1 MGELDFYLTYDEPV
15 PYKGLKIYPAI
26 MRHYLDF
33 HTYVTCLL
41 YEKNSIPNPKI
52 ISMSYLRYLFYL
64 TEEEQSPALYLCFM
78 LLKMVLKIE
87 KEDDLKFYKK
97 GERAYFSV
105 KGEEYTSEDFDKI
118 KNIIC
123 IQNEIE
129 QIDETV
135 KKEIRDALKKAQ
147 EYKMQQNQNKM
158 CSLED
163 QMLCVLI
170 SSSLNLEDIY
180 KLTIRKFSK
189 ILSRIDHKM
198 HYEIYLSASMSG
210 FVEFK
215 DKNSIK
221 HWMSDLTQEDKYG
234 DVKIDKDEMQSKID
248 GINNP
253 NGAKR

>member
-1 MGELDFYLTYDEPV
+1 MEELDFYLTYDEPV
-15 PYKGLKIYPAI
+15 PYKNLKIYPAI
-26 MRHYLDF
+26 MKDYLIF
-33 HTYVTCLL
+33 HTYASCLL
-41 YEKNSIPNPKI
+41 YEKNSIPDARFI
-52 ISMSYLRYLFYL
+52 TMSYLRYIFYL
-64 TEEEQSPALYLCFM
+64 AEEEKNPALFLCFM

-97 GERAYFSV
+97 GDKAFFSV
-105 KGEEYTSEDFDKI
+105 KGEEYTSDDFDEI
-118 KNIIC
+118 KRIIC
-123 IQNEIE
+123 IQNSIE

-163 QMLCVLI
+163 QMLCVVI
-170 SSSLNLEDIY
+170 SSSLKLEDIY
-180 KLTIRKFSK
+180 KLTIRKFTK
-189 ILSRIDHKM
+189 ILDRIDHKM
-198 HYEIYLSASMSG
+198 HYEIYLGASMSG

-215 DKNSIK
+215 DKNILK
-221 HWMSDLTQEDKYG
+221 HWMCDLTKKDKYE

-253 NGAKR
+253 NGSK